1 MQDEPRPPEIL
12 AAVARYLRE
21 VVAPETRGHVNFNV
35 RVCANALEMMRRQLE
50 LSPAAE
56 AAEHDGLKAL
66 LGMDGDLLSLNAELS
81 RRLADGAVDPQA
93 PAVRDHLWRTTLAK
107 LAVDQPNY
115 WGYQAALTDRAV
127 EAEGK

>member
-81 RRLADGAVDPQA
+81 RPPLSATISGGPPSPSWPSTSLTTGATRP
-93 PAVRDHLWRTTLAK
+93 P
-107 LAVDQPNY
+107 
-115 WGYQAALTDRAV
+115 
-127 EAEGK
+127 